1 MLPLIVDTLSVAGR
15 PGSVSGT
22 EIFCSPPPAVRGA
35 AGAAM
40 NRLRIRAATSGL
52 MAFSFSGP
60 LAADEDVAV
69 DRAEAQLGAPAGD
82 ARREVA
88 VAAIVEM
95 AARTIGGLWRQGAVV
110 VVVIGI
116 DLAVQGL
123 ETQVGGE
130 AGEERDLDAAI
141 DGVEGAAGGGVAAE
155 AGHHRAIDDAGL
167 PGTAHALEGHRSVDV
182 ADFEVA
188 ADPVHPHLAAV
199 HRAGDEVDVGGH
211 LEIEVE
217 GRLVTE
223 PLPAVEVGAAEIG

>member
-69 DRAEAQLGAPAGD
+69 DRAEAQLGAAAGD

-88 VAAIVEM
+88 VAAIAIM
-95 AARTIGGLWRQGAVV
+95 APRAIGGLGREAAVV
-110 VVVIGI
+110 VVVIGV

-123 ETQVGGE
+123 EAQVGGE
-130 AGEERDLDAAI
+130 AVEEGDLDAAI
-141 DGVEGAAGGGVAAE
+141 DRVEGAAGGGIAAE
-155 AGHHRAIDDAGL
+155 ARHHRAIDAAGV
-167 PGTAHALEGHRSVDV
+167 PGPAHALEGHRPVDV
-182 ADFEVA
+182 ADVEAA
-188 ADPVHPHLAAV
+188 ADPAHPHLAAV
-199 HRAGDEVDVGGH
+199 HRAGDEIDVGRH

-223 PLPAVEVGAAEIG
+223 PLPAVEVGAAVAR